1 MLKKLKRK
9 FILITMTFITLILVC
24 VITLLC
30 LASYQRTKNDI
41 NNSLNFA
48 LYKYDDHPTLELDY
62 STKNLQNDND
72 PPPNMNSF
80 TIITDDSNAILELYS
95 RNYQI
100 SDETSQNLVN
110 SIQDKSQGILF
121 EQNLA
126 YKKDV
131 KDNGY
136 IYAFVD
142 VSIAKSNFI
151 SMLVTAI
158 LVAIFSI
165 LAFLILTI
173 LLANWA
179 LRPVAQSWQ
188 QQKQFLA
195 DASHE
200 LKTPLTVILANTD
213 LALIKKQ
220 GESKLKQ
227 SLQSIQSEALRMKKL
242 VEDLLFLAKNDTQKE
257 NVLNS
262 ICNISDIALSCVLS
276 FETIAF
282 EKGIIL
288 ESDIQKNQLALG
300 NENQFKQLIS
310 IFLDNATKYTPTGK
324 IIHFTLKKKDNQ
336 ILIIIHNE
344 GSYIDKE
351 NIKYIF
357 DRFYRCDPA
366 RKYQGGYG
374 LGLSIANQIAS
385 NLKIKIDVRSEQK
398 KGTTFTLWI
407 PAK

>member
-1 MLKKLKRK
+1 MIKKLKRK
-9 FILITMTFITLILVC
+9 FIMITMTFITLILVT
-24 VITLLC
+24 VLAILC
-30 LASYQRTKNDI
+30 FDSYQRTKTDI
-41 NNSLNFA
+41 TNSLNFA
-48 LYKYDDHPTLELDY
+48 LYKYNDHPTFEIDF
-62 STKNLQNDND
+62 SRENPKNNND
-72 PPPNMNSF
+72 PRPNMNSF
-80 TIITDDSNAILELYS
+80 TIITDSSNNILELYS

-100 SDETSQNLVN
+100 SNETSQNLID
-110 SIQDKSQGILF
+110 SINDKSEGILIS
-121 EQNLA
+121 QNLA
-126 YKKDV
+126 YKKDT
-131 KDNGY
+131 KDEGY
-136 IYAFVD
+136 VYAFVD
-142 VSIAKSNFI
+142 ISIAKENLI
-151 SMLVTAI
+151 SMLMTAI
-158 LVAIFSI
+158 LIAIGSI

-173 LLANWA
+173 LLANWS
-179 LRPVAQSWQ
+179 LRPVAISWQ

-213 LALIKKQ
+213 LSLTKKQ
-220 GESKLKQ
+220 DESKLKQ
-227 SLQSIQSEALRMKKL
+227 SLQSIQSESMRMKKL

-288 ESDIQKNQLALG
+288 ESDIQENQLALG

-324 IIHFTLKKKDNQ
+324 KIHFTLKKKDNQ

-351 NIKYIF
+351 NIKHIF

-385 NLKIKIDVRSEQK
+385 NLKIKIDVSSEQK

>member
-1 MLKKLKRK
+1 MI
-9 FILITMTFITLILVC
+9 ILLLSWITR
-24 VITLLC
+24 
-30 LASYQRTKNDI
+30 Q
-41 NNSLNFA
+41 
-48 LYKYDDHPTLELDY
+48 
-62 STKNLQNDND
+62 KNLQNDND

-142 VSIAKSNFI
+142 ISIATSNFI

-158 LVAIFSI
+158 LVAILSI
-165 LAFLILTI
+165 LAFLILTV

-213 LALIKKQ
+213 LALTKKQ
-220 GESKLKQ
+220 DESKLKQ

-242 VEDLLFLAKNDTQKE
+242 VEDLLFLAKNDTQKK

-288 ESDIQKNQLALG
+288 ESDIQENQLALG

-324 IIHFTLKKKDNQ
+324 KNHFTLKKKDNQ

-351 NIKYIF
+351 NIKHIF

-385 NLKIKIDVRSEQK
+385 NLKIKIDVSSEQK

-407 PAK
+407 PTK

>member
-1 MLKKLKRK
+1 
-9 FILITMTFITLILVC
+9 MTFITLILVC

-121 EQNLA
+121 EQNLT

-142 VSIAKSNFI
+142 ISIAKSNFI

-158 LVAIFSI
+158 LVAILSI

-188 QQKQFLA
+188 QQKQFLT

-213 LALIKKQ
+213 LALTKKQ
-220 GESKLKQ
+220 DESKLKQ

-288 ESDIQKNQLALG
+288 ESDIQENQLALG

-324 IIHFTLKKKDNQ
+324 KIHFTLKKKDNQ

-351 NIKYIF
+351 NIKHIF

-385 NLKIKIDVRSEQK
+385 NLKIKIDVSSEQK